1 MGAETKAALTTGG
14 STGALSLLFPVFLLL
29 AALVAMLA
37 ANGSAQPQAE
47 VAVLASLAGRFA
59 PIAATVA
66 GGSPDREEAGL
77 LSALE
82 RLRTRF
88 DRDTGDSETNPTSL
102 DGDWRITIPAE
113 RFFADGT
120 DQPRPEHRVLLY
132 RLAQAV
138 GALAPEGA
146 TLEVAAGPG
155 PFGTSAPKRLAEIC
169 RRLIDLGAPAEAL
182 RLRSRRDGPDTVT
195 LALTG
200 AR

>member
-1 MGAETKAALTTGG
+1 MGAETKAALTTSG

-37 ANGSAQPQAE
+37 AKGSAQPRAE
-47 VAVLASLAGRFA
+47 AAVLASLAGRFA
-59 PIAATVA
+59 PIATTVA
-66 GGSPDREEAGL
+66 GVPDREEAGL

-82 RLRTRF
+82 RLRARL
-88 DRDTGDSETNPTSL
+88 DRDAEDSETNPTSFG
-102 DGDWRITIPAE
+102 GDWRITIPAE

-120 DQPRPEHRVLLY
+120 DQPRPELRVLLY
-132 RLAQAV
+132 RLAQAA
-138 GALAPEGA
+138 GELAPEGA
-146 TLEVAAGPG
+146 TLEVATGPG
-155 PFGTSAPKRLAEIC
+155 PLATSAPKRLAEIC

>member
-1 MGAETKAALTTGG
+1 MGAETKAALTRGG
-14 STGALSLLFPVFLLL
+14 SKGALSLLFPVFLLL

-37 ANGSAQPQAE
+37 ANGSAQPKAE
-47 VAVLASLAGRFA
+47 AAVLASLAGRFA

-66 GGSPDREEAGL
+66 GVPDREEAGL

-82 RLRTRF
+82 RLRTRL
-88 DRDTGDSETNPTSL
+88 DRDTEGSVTNPTSFG
-102 DGDWRITIPAE
+102 GDWRITISAE

-120 DQPRPEHRVLLY
+120 DQPRPERRVLLY

-146 TLEVAAGPG
+146 TLEVVAGPG
-155 PFGTSAPKRLAEIC
+155 PLGTSPPKRLAEIC

-182 RLRSRRDGPDTVT
+182 RLRWRRDGPDTVT